1 MFSCSCCPPNITRF
15 VASVG
20 DHLYTAND
28 ERIYMHQYMS
38 NTAQIDGA
46 TVQVETCYP
55 ADGLIRISASGLN
68 GRRLCLRIP
77 QWCSS
82 WTLSC
87 PCTLEKGYAILE
99 SADCLEAE
107 LLLDMPVVL
116 MESNPNVAD
125 NGGKAAVMR
134 GPVAYCM
141 EAKDNGE
148 RIFDCMIDAV
158 PEACIAYSEDYRM
171 PIIKAKGWRRPAPEG
186 DWLYRPLAGRLEQ
199 TELIFIPYY
208 AMANRGESDMRVWI
222 PVKY

>member
-1 MFSCSCCPPNITRF
+1 MKLLALLCALLLLPCGAGAAGAWLPYWDAPAALEEAEAFAPRLDRACVF
-15 VASVG
+15 AASF
-20 DHLYTAND
+20 N
-28 ERIYMHQYMS
+28 
-38 NTAQIDGA
+38 GA
-46 TVQVETCYP
+46 DRPVLPEE
-55 ADGLIRISASGLN
+55 A
-68 GRRLCLRIP
+68 
-77 QWCSS
+77 
-82 WTLSC
+82 
-87 PCTLEKGYAILE
+87 
-99 SADCLEAE
+99 AE

-134 GPVAYCM
+134 GPVVYCM